1 MCIRDS
7 DLTICSRDSFFGEPE
22 LKFGAGIVTMLLPWV
37 IGMKAAKK
45 IIRIAK
51 CCPEY
56 YTEAE
61 VTYARIIKKRI
72 KHLEK
77 DSK

>member
-1 MCIRDS
+1 LCINTHMKD
-7 DLTICSRDSFFGEPE
+7 
-22 LKFGAGIVTMLLPWV
+22 K
-37 IGMKAAKK
+37 KAAKK
-45 IIRIAK
+45 IIKIAK

-56 YTEAE
+56 YSEAE
-61 VTYARIIKKRI
+61 VTYAKIIKKRI

>member
-1 MCIRDS
+1 MGILQSIDNLIWDRSKGSLLTSLFLCINTHMKD
-7 DLTICSRDSFFGEPE
+7 
-22 LKFGAGIVTMLLPWV
+22 K
-37 IGMKAAKK
+37 KAAKK
-45 IIRIAK
+45 IIKIAK

-56 YTEAE
+56 YSEAE
-61 VTYARIIKKRI
+61 VTYAKIIKKRI

>member
-1 MCIRDS
+1 MRINTHMRD
-7 DLTICSRDSFFGEPE
+7 
-22 LKFGAGIVTMLLPWV
+22 K
-37 IGMKAAKK
+37 KAAKK

-61 VTYARIIKKRI
+61 VTYAKIIKKQI